1 MQDNPLSLIIGR
13 EELNG
18 RRSESQPRIWPK
30 KIESCVKKA
39 CAGTFRMTSDHENK
53 LTCVIWTGI
62 GFTVESTEA
71 FSFVGPK
78 IQAQEKDR
86 LDLSLPKML
95 RNLIAHE

>member
-1 MQDNPLSLIIGR
+1 
-13 EELNG
+13 
-18 RRSESQPRIWPK
+18 
-30 KIESCVKKA
+30 
-39 CAGTFRMTSDHENK
+39 MTSDHENK

-62 GFTVESTEA
+62 RFTVESTEA

-86 LDLSLPKML
+86 LDLSLPTML